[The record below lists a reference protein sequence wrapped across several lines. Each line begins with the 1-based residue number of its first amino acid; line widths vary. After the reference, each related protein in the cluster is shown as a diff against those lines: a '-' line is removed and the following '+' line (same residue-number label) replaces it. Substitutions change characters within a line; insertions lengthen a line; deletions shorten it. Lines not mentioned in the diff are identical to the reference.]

1 MPDDRRFSEREIEQG
16 LRDLGA
22 RVEYPPTPDVARSV
36 RLRLDEEQ
44 SRQARRNWR
53 WPPFLAPRLTAVA
66 AALVLISV
74 VALSPTVRAT
84 LSDFF
89 VSSDQTGSEA
99 GGSAARPE
107 IGASQDRATQE
118 EGAPSQAAGASAAME
133 DEGAFGCPS
142 PSVRAN
148 PARAAAGETFRL
160 SGHDF
165 SSDCGGVGT
174 SPARG
179 IEIYFLQAGETWPL
193 ATLDADRN
201 LTFDTRL
208 RVPAGAE
215 AGRATVRATTRSG
228 EHVERRFLVLR

>member
-1 MPDDRRFSEREIEQG
+1 MPDDRRVSEREIEQG

-208 RVPAGAE
+208 RVPALAE